1 MDGSKTWYR
10 SKTVW
15 GALIA
20 VTASMLQVTGV
31 DLTPDVQS
39 DLADLA
45 VVFAG
50 IIGGALSIYGRIA
63 ADTAI
68 RRRQSI
74 GATK

>member
-20 VTASMLQVTGV
+20 VAASLLQVAGV
-31 DLTPDVQS
+31 DLTPEVQS

-45 VVFAG
+45 IAFTGA
-50 IIGGALSIYGRIA
+50 IGGALSIYGRISA
-63 ADTAI
+63 QAL
-68 RRRQSI
+68 I
-74 GATK
+74 GRK

>member
-20 VTASMLQVTGV
+20 VAASLLQVAGV
-31 DLTPDVQS
+31 DLTPEVQS

-45 VVFAG
+45 IAFAG
-50 IIGGALSIYGRIA
+50 AIGGALSIYGRISA
-63 ADTAI
+63 QAL
-68 RRRQSI
+68 I
-74 GATK
+74 GRK

>member
-20 VTASMLQVTGV
+20 VAASLLQVAGV
-31 DLTPDVQS
+31 DLTPQVQS

-45 VVFAG
+45 IAFAG
-50 IIGGALSIYGRIA
+50 AIGGALSIYGRISA
-63 ADTAI
+63 QAL
-68 RRRQSI
+68 I
-74 GATK
+74 GRK